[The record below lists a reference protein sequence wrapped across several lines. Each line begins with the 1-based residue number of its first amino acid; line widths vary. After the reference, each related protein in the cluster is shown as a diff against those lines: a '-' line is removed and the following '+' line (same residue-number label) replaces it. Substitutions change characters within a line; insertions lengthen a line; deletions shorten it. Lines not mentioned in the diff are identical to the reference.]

1 MLQTIS
7 LLVENKAGV
16 LARVAG
22 VLSARGFNIES
33 LTVAKTLDPHFS
45 QMTVVVE
52 VDDAL
57 RQQVMKQL
65 NKLINVVQ
73 AVDLSQVSSVERE
86 MALVKVHLPHEM
98 RARLLQEAEIFRA
111 RVVDAS
117 PDSYTLEVTGDTEKL
132 EALLCVLERY
142 GRLEVART
150 GTVALARGA
159 AASRN
164 GNSTRVSQ
172 QAQAKAQAQGGPILI

>member
-16 LARVAG
+16 LSRVAG

-33 LTVAKTLDPHFS
+33 LSVAKTLDPHFS
-45 QMTVVVE
+45 QMTVVVD

-57 RQQVMKQL
+57 RPQVMKQL

-73 AVDLSQVSSVERE
+73 AVDLSQVPAVQRE

-132 EALLCVLERY
+132 EALLRVLEHY
-142 GRLEVART
+142 GRVEVARS
-150 GTVALARGA
+150 GVVALGRGA
-159 AASRN
+159 RASRN
-164 GNSTRVSQ
+164 GGFVKTAQ
-172 QAQAKAQAQGGPILI
+172 QAPAQAGPILI